1 MHSTMASESRTR
13 QKVVGLARSGG
24 DVVEQKIRFPA
35 GDRSHELQARLSAER
50 RRWTGQFQTWDMGH
64 GVRDGDFEP
73 GPWLGG
79 LTECW
84 KNWVL
89 AAFGGTCKVAVPA
102 AGVPCGW
109 LAQLP
114 QRTWVP
120 QGLPLLAVRLPVDA
134 ASIRY
139 CDRFHIP
146 RRACWL
152 RHLEPTW
159 TVIQIHSCRNCR
171 FSTRLLYIKLLLLL
185 STLATAGCPER
196 NRHTYRVLLPL
207 VQPGL
212 GSCRQTVEP
221 RCAVTSSAAERVAW
235 VVVLFLLFSQD
246 LQQQHFVKRGL
257 LFCWVS

>member
-1 MHSTMASESRTR
+1 
-13 QKVVGLARSGG
+13 
-24 DVVEQKIRFPA
+24 
-35 GDRSHELQARLSAER
+35 
-50 RRWTGQFQTWDMGH
+50 MGH
-64 GVRDGDFEP
+64 GFRDGDFGP
-73 GPWLGG
+73 GTWLGG

-84 KNWVL
+84 KTRYGRRKLGASSVRRW
-89 AAFGGTCKVAVPA
+89 AQVAVPA

-120 QGLPLLAVRLPVDA
+120 QGLRLLAVRLPVDA

-152 RHLEPTW
+152 RHLEPA
-159 TVIQIHSCRNCR
+159 VIQIHSCRSCR

-212 GSCRQTVEP
+212 GLCRQTVEP
-221 RCAVTSSAAERVAW
+221 RCAVTSSAAGRVAW

-257 LFCWVS
+257 LFCWISWGAALCWT